1 MSLPNAAALPSSTV
15 EPISSTAERGDGS
28 NIRKFVQP
36 VHGRCLGP
44 ELERHQRAG
53 RPIPPITVGSL
64 TSMGVLRKKNA
75 DGTALPEFRWRAV
88 RPVTGMSNPGR
99 PAAGV

>member
-1 MSLPNAAALPSSTV
+1 MARTFGNSSNRCTGDVSAL
-15 EPISSTAERGDGS
+15 R
-28 NIRKFVQP
+28 
-36 VHGRCLGP
+36 
-44 ELERHQRAG
+44 LERHQRAG